1 MPLKVELK
9 PNERLIIGAS
19 LITNGNQR
27 ARLFIEGKEPIL
39 RQKDILSPESA
50 DTPAKHVYLS
60 IQLMYLQEEG
70 KTDELHAKYLE
81 FANDFLKAAP
91 SAQSFFDDINN
102 EILTGSLYKALK
114 ATKRLITYEQELL
127 GSAKSSGSSLPT
139 GSKTNS

>member
-9 PNERLIIGAS
+9 PNERLIIGSS

-27 ARLFIEGKEPIL
+27 ARLYIEGNEPIL
-39 RQKDILSPESA
+39 RQKDILTPETA

-60 IQLMYLQEEG
+60 VQLMYLHEAG

-91 SAQSFFDDINN
+91 SAQPFFDDINN

-114 ATKRLITYEQELL
+114 ATKRLMTYEQELL
-127 GSAKSSGSSLPT
+127 GIAKSSGSSLPT
-139 GSKTNS
+139 GSQTNS

>member
-9 PNERLIIGAS
+9 PNERLIIGSS

-27 ARLFIEGKEPIL
+27 ARLYIEGKEPIL
-39 RQKDILSPESA
+39 RQKDILSPETA

-60 IQLMYLQEEG
+60 VQLMYLQEGG

-81 FANDFLKAAP
+81 FSSDFLKAAP

-114 ATKRLITYEQELL
+114 ATKRLMTYEQELL
-127 GSAKSSGSSLPT
+127 GIAKSSGSSLPT
-139 GSKTNS
+139 GSETNS